1 MNRMMAALAFV
12 VLLGFVGILVFE
24 VPEPDLIAVALL
36 TMGLVAFDMI
46 RSSGRRD

>member
-1 MNRMMAALAFV
+1 MNRVMAGLAFL
-12 VLLGFVGILVFE
+12 VLLGFVSILVME
-24 VPEPDLIAVALL
+24 VPEPDLIVVAAL